1 MDITKLEIKNRIIEY
16 IGALFGDENH
26 FKSLDMKIEEQRI
39 TKDFNLDIIDIYNL
53 VLNLES
59 YYHIIINEK
68 IFDDENITI
77 KSLIDYI
84 YDIKHDM
91 LMAS

>member
-1 MDITKLEIKNRIIEY
+1 MDITKFEIKNRITEY
-16 IGALFGDENH
+16 IGALFGDENR
-26 FKSLDMKIEEQRI
+26 FKPLGMKIEEQRI

-59 YYHIIINEK
+59 YYHIVFNEK
-68 IFDDENITI
+68 IFDNENITI

-84 YDIKHDM
+84 YDAKHDM
-91 LMAS
+91 LIAS

>member
-16 IGALFGDENH
+16 IGALFGNSEK
-26 FKSLDMKIEEQRI
+26 FKPITIEIEEQRI
-39 TKDFNLDIIDIYNL
+39 TKDFNLDIFDIYNL

-59 YYHIIINEK
+59 YYHIVFNEK
-68 IFDDENITI
+68 IFDNENITV

-84 YDIKHDM
+84 YDARNELQI
-91 LMAS
+91 AS